1 MASNFPK
8 ESPQS
13 QCQGTGCTNITD
25 FAYTVKENQRLCDE
39 CVGKKAGSV
48 KPKLDWICEEHDEPI
63 LYFCNTHQQVAC
75 QMCITISH
83 EGCERAAV
91 KTVLKK
97 IKRTVAEIQGTAPER
112 VSNLEKRRHRF
123 GQIKQEVDDHLTS
136 VEENVRLVIDDEV
149 RKERENEEAR
159 AVEIEREAEDEI
171 KKIKMKVVEKLRM
184 NQKDGEAQRQLLEE
198 KRCLLLSDV
207 QQHGNDYDAF
217 VEETQS
223 MMKELSNSIQD
234 HIQLHIELLS
244 EEEDP
249 QVLLGSQE
257 LVAATKDLLGDDK
270 FNEVF
275 EETTRHA
282 KTLKFFHPGHKPVA
296 EGRIDGFYGSW
307 NQAAAFQIVAEN
319 MYMPSL
325 CGCLNDDEIV
335 FREVTGN
342 ILHLANLKTGEMRV
356 VEHEGQG
363 TTRIEECIPLN
374 DQEVVCLNV
383 RNWREPKR
391 GDTGDHFIS
400 VFDMSSWQLI
410 KDLPCP
416 WTSGCTRSHIDVDI
430 EGNVLAAREGERVVH
445 IINPTENTMT
455 QTTPWSQL
463 NGVIM
468 GRIHALSSG
477 DIAAKIQGYHGSE
490 QFSIIDRTG
499 VTKVSLQDDDWNHY
513 TSRFTV
519 DPLTE
524 MLYITYLDKGRR
536 LVDQVSGD
544 GTLKAKRIVEFRVK
558 ESYAS
563 HSYVIAS
570 GRLVTTDGENILV
583 YKKLTLT

>member
-1 MASNFPK
+1 MHKDNCCSTYRV
-8 ESPQS
+8 E
-13 QCQGTGCTNITD
+13 
-25 FAYTVKENQRLCDE
+25 ENQPLCDE

-48 KPKLDWICEEHDEPI
+48 KPKLDCGICEEHDEAI
-63 LYFCNTHQQVAC
+63 KYFCITHQRVAC

-83 EGCERAAV
+83 EGCERDAA

-97 IKRTVAEIQGTAPER
+97 IKQTVAEIQGTAPER

-123 GQIKQEVDDHLTS
+123 GQMKQEVNDHLTS
-136 VEENVRLVIDDEV
+136 VEEEVRVVIDDEI
-149 RKERENEEAR
+149 RKEREKEEAK
-159 AVEIEREAEDEI
+159 AVEIEREAEEEI
-171 KKIKMKVVEKLRM
+171 KKIKMKMVERLRM

-198 KRCLLLSDV
+198 NKILLLSDV

-217 VEETQS
+217 VKEMQS
-223 MMKELSNSIQD
+223 MTREQSNSIQD
-234 HIQLHIELLS
+234 NIQHIELLS
-244 EEEDP
+244 EEENA
-249 QVLLGSQE
+249 QVVIGSQE
-257 LVAATKDLLGDDK
+257 LVAATKDLLGDDD
-270 FNEVF
+270 FDEVF

-307 NQAAAFQIVAEN
+307 NQATAFQIVAEN
-319 MYMPSL
+319 MYWPSL

-335 FREVTGN
+335 FREMNGN
-342 ILHLANLKTGEMRV
+342 VLHLANLKTGKMRV
-356 VEHEGQG
+356 VEHEGHG
-363 TTRIEECIPLN
+363 AIRIEECVPLN
-374 DQEVVCLNV
+374 DHEVVCLNV
-383 RNWREPKR
+383 RNWREPNR

-400 VFDMSSWQLI
+400 VFDRSSWELI

-416 WTSGCTRSHIDVDI
+416 WTSGYTRSHIDVDI

-477 DIAAKIQGYHGSE
+477 DIAAKIRGYHGSE

-499 VTKVSLQDDDWNHY
+499 VTKVSLQDEDWNHY

-524 MLYITYLDKGRR
+524 MLYITYLDKGWRV
-536 LVDQVSGD
+536 VDQVSGD